1 VWQSSRLVLLVFCL
15 VAIGDGCDSGAE
27 GSETDTSTI
36 VRTSPTQ
43 ALSTTNGIENAP
55 TGGPAPTKLQ
65 GRWLLISKSGHTFKN
80 RFELAIRDHQYGF
93 PVGLVRG
100 SIVAQGKK
108 VDFYNE
114 DLCGLAGPEGIGQY
128 RWDVRGE
135 ILHLDLIGEDPCAN
149 RAGVLDDAT
158 YRRTG

>member
-1 VWQSSRLVLLVFCL
+1 VWQSSRLVLLVVCL

-55 TGGPAPTKLQ
+55 SGGPAPTKLQ
-65 GRWLLISKSGHTFKN
+65 GHWLLISKSGHTFKN

-93 PVGLVRG
+93 PMGLVRG
-100 SIVAQGKK
+100 QVVAHGVE

-114 DLCGLAGPEGIGQY
+114 DLCDLAFPEDVGRY
-128 RWDVRGE
+128 RWTVTGKL
-135 ILHLDLIGEDPCAN
+135 LHLDRIEKDPCAT
-149 RAGVLDDAT
+149 RGGVLDDAT